1 MLLRQE
7 ELRIRWL
14 VFLFSLTSA
23 MTVQLEQIREIQDSR
38 RLFLIIGTVW
48 LWAQLSRS
56 NWESD
61 PDWKLKSFPSTRLL
75 HNVLPPVIRISWL
88 KPFLTVPL
96 LAVATAFTMAPSP
109 RGAKL
114 ALILTLRVHSNCINI
129 THYKLLWEILAYIT
143 VKLFVNNSIHTSIC
157 NFYNKFASAFD
168 STWLSSS
175 RL

>member
-7 ELRIRWL
+7 ELRSRWL

-75 HNVLPPVIRISWL
+75 HNALPPPVIRISWL

-96 LAVATAFTMAPSP
+96 LAVATALTMASSP
-109 RGAKL
+109 WGAKL

-129 THYKLLWEILAYIT
+129 THYKLLWEILAYIIL
-143 VKLFVNNSIHTSIC
+143 KFFVNNSIHTS
-157 NFYNKFASAFD
+157 NFNFV
-168 STWLSSS
+168 
-175 RL
+175 